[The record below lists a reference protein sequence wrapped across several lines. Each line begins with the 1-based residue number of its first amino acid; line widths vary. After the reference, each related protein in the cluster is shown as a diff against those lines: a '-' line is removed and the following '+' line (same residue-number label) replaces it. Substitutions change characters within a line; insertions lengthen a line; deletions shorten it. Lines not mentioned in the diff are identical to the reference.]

1 MQDYTSGTDSSE
13 EEKGEQQST
22 SMNVATEG
30 EGTVGSLV
38 SEELQQE
45 FTRTQAEAYISD
57 LTVEG
62 KIVTV
67 SYVTNVQA
75 DLVTGIFTEDGK
87 SLLAS
92 GHTLVEPTEQT
103 SVQIELSDTPPQY
116 FRVSAYLLDAETR
129 EPVCESY
136 NTQYYTSDIQELMD
150 KTASDFEDTGRMV
163 YLDTGV
169 AANQEENFAVYKE
182 GVVSVEENDTANI
195 LTINADGTWT
205 IEKADTTVK
214 ALKKGDIFSFR
225 YKDGMVDA
233 LQVKKISVDGDT
245 VTLSEGTDA
254 DLGDIFEYVRI
265 HTEGSAR
272 MTDMDVS
279 GISKELTFEGVS
291 EGGTETD
298 DAQVETQSLDAVGA
312 SENKITELDK
322 EKPVISFGLYAKES
336 KWKAKGSVELSFWK
350 QMWTSASV
358 VLLNTW
364 RGYSVNRV
372 FVSWRRY
379 RSPAGEMAE

>member
-1 MQDYTSGTDSSE
+1 M
-13 EEKGEQQST
+13 
-22 SMNVATEG
+22 
-30 EGTVGSLV
+30 
-38 SEELQQE
+38 
-45 FTRTQAEAYISD
+45 
-57 LTVEG
+57 
-62 KIVTV
+62 
-67 SYVTNVQA
+67 
-75 DLVTGIFTEDGK
+75 
-87 SLLAS
+87 
-92 GHTLVEPTEQT
+92 
-103 SVQIELSDTPPQY
+103 
-116 FRVSAYLLDAETR
+116 
-129 EPVCESY
+129 
-136 NTQYYTSDIQELMD
+136 
-150 KTASDFEDTGRMV
+150 
-163 YLDTGV
+163 
-169 AANQEENFAVYKE
+169 
-182 GVVSVEENDTANI
+182 
-195 LTINADGTWT
+195 
-205 IEKADTTVK
+205 K

-322 EKPVISFGLYAKES
+322 EKPVISFGLYAKEG

-358 VLLNTW
+358 VFLNTW

-372 FVSWRRY
+372 FVSGRRY